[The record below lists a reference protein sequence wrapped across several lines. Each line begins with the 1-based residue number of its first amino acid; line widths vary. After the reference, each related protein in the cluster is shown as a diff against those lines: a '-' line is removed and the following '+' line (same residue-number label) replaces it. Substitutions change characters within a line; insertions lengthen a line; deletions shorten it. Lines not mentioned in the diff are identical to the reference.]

1 MSTNP
6 FVNVDK
12 KKMPVGTITD
22 YHKDE
27 DVYIIDYAEVKHV
40 KMVGDKDTDFVEN
53 IVVEEIGRTN
63 RQDYYD
69 EQSGEVGILNILRKV
84 AFSGDDSLLNQ
95 THRVSIPGSEKDA
108 LGRPVEDIVDLT
120 DYSGVDRIQALNK
133 FKEGAAVYQDL
144 DPALKGNKSLEEVAK
159 MSDDEINQ
167 YIKNSVDA
175 YLSQVAAARS
185 SEQKGE

>member
-1 MSTNP
+1 MSSNP

-27 DVYIIDYAEVKHV
+27 DLYIIDYAEVKHV
-40 KMVGDKDTDFVEN
+40 KIIGEKDTDFIEN
-53 IVVEEIGRTN
+53 VVVEEIGRTN

-69 EQSGEVGILNILRKV
+69 EQSGDVGILNILRKV
-84 AFSGDDSLLNQ
+84 AFSGDESLLNQ
-95 THRVSIPGSEKDA
+95 THRLSNPGSEKDA

-120 DYSGVDRIQALNK
+120 DYSGVDRVQALNK

-144 DPALKGNKSLEEVAK
+144 DPALKGNKSFEEVAK
-159 MSDDEINQ
+159 MSDDEIHQ
-167 YIKNSVDA
+167 YIKDSVDS
-175 YLSQVAAARS
+175 YLAQVAAVRS
-185 SEQKGE
+185 GEEKGE